1 MKFYIEYGCGCDGD
15 NYMVIEAKDLAAADK
30 FAYNQAIEEYESYEG
45 YHGILDK
52 EQVCEE
58 YGIEDINSEEAEI
71 AYQEER
77 ESWLSYSAE
86 EYDEENDEHVSALE
100 EFGVWEI

>member
-1 MKFYIEYGCGCDGD
+1 MKFYIEYGCGCGSD
-15 NYMVIEAKDLAAADK
+15 NYMIVEAKDLAAADK

-58 YGIEDINSEEAEI
+58 FGIEDVNSEEAEI

>member
-1 MKFYIEYGCGCDGD
+1 MKFYIEYGCGCGD
-15 NYMVIEAKDLAAADK
+15 NYMIIEAEDLAAAENY
-30 FAYNQAIEEYESYEG
+30 AYEKAIEEYQSYEG
-45 YHGILDK
+45 LHGIMDI
-52 EQVCEE
+52 EEVCEE
-58 YGIEDINSEEAEI
+58 FGIEDVASAEAEI

>member
-1 MKFYIEYGCGCDGD
+1 MKFYVEYGCGCGSD
-15 NYMVIEAKDLAAADK
+15 NYMIVEAKDLAAADK

-58 YGIEDINSEEAEI
+58 FGIEDINSEEAEI

>member
-1 MKFYIEYGCGCDGD
+1 MGYSIIGLIGFGLGFIAGAVY
-15 NYMVIEAKDLAAADK
+15 
-30 FAYNQAIEEYESYEG
+30 AYEKAIEEYQSYEG
-45 YHGILDK
+45 LHGIMDI
-52 EQVCEE
+52 EEVCEE
-58 YGIEDINSEEAEI
+58 FGIEDINSEEAEI

-100 EFGVWEI
+100 EFGVWEV